1 MRNLQT
7 KLLGSLVL
15 LAGSQC
21 VIAQPSAKILG
32 RVTDAT
38 GAAVQDAKVTAVNTA
53 TGLERETVT
62 NASGDYEFP
71 LLPITG
77 RYDLSISKTGF
88 QTYQLSGIEL
98 QVDQQA
104 RYDVALTVGNIS
116 ERVSVTAEAPIVNT
130 EIGQIGQVI
139 PNRTIVDLPLNGRNF
154 VQLATLLPDTVRG
167 PDGQQ
172 TGNTTIAVSGGRYG
186 KTEFLLDGVSDSDQL
201 FDGVTVTPSV
211 DAIQEFKVQQN
222 SFSAEYGRGD
232 AVVLATIKGGTNE
245 FHGTVFEFLRNDKL
259 DSRNFFARSK
269 DPYRQNQFGASTG
282 GPILRDRT
290 FFFLNYEG
298 TRIRRGLTFNSV
310 VPSPAFAQGNFSSVS
325 TQIRDPLTGDPFP
338 GNVVPSNRINPATA
352 FFLQFYPAPNTPQGT
367 FVYSAPLSSDVDQGN
382 MRIDQRIGSRDSLFG
397 RYSINN
403 LDRFNPGNFPRQ
415 GGFTQGLRSQNAV
428 LTETHLF
435 TPTTLNE
442 LRLGYTRMKNSNIPE
457 GLGNNYTSQAGIGG
471 FEQTSLNFPG
481 FPNISISGFTG
492 INGRTF
498 QPIINPTNMY
508 EIIDNLSLIRGRH
521 TIKTGADL
529 RKYDLS
535 STNAAF
541 SRGSFSFNGTYSGNP
556 FADYL
561 LGYPS
566 SGTRSFPRN
575 FFGMYETR
583 YHFYVQDDF
592 KVTPNL
598 TLNLGLRY
606 ELNIQPTPKLG
617 QAADFDFFGTGKWIV
632 ATYKGSINLTTQQV
646 AQYAYPVYKDQIIT
660 TQQAGLPNK
669 LFFNDY
675 NDFAPRVGFAWR
687 PFGNNR
693 TVIRGGYG
701 IFYLLTSGNNI
712 VSAPIINVPF
722 ILDESKLQ
730 PTVNG
735 RPTLQIQ
742 NFFPPFSTSASFS
755 TPLTYGVNPHMRT
768 PYLHEWNFA
777 VQHEIVPNLS
787 LEIAYV
793 ANKGT
798 HLEEALPQNLAPPS
812 ATDLRPFQQRRP
824 RPDLGTGQFY
834 DNSGNSNYNALDV
847 RLEKRFSRGVYFLL
861 GYVWGKAID
870 IGSSD
875 QGGNGADNPFNLRTM
890 RGPSDLDVTH
900 RFVGSFGVEVPVGRG
915 RAFGANMP
923 RVADLIIG
931 GWQVSGIATFQS
943 GMPFT
948 PTISSDPANVGFTY
962 GRRPDVKGTGHVDNP
977 GPNLWFNPK
986 DFPLPAPYTIGN
998 AGRNILRGPGVN
1010 NWDLSILKNFH
1021 FTERIYLQFRTELFN
1036 AFNHTQFNNPVSM
1049 VDVPTAGQILSA
1061 RDPRIMQFGMKL
1073 YF

>member
-1 MRNLQT
+1 MLRGC
-7 KLLGSLVL
+7 LLL
-15 LAGSQC
+15 LCWANDAA
-21 VIAQPSAKILG
+21 AQPSAKILG
-32 RVTDAT
+32 RVSDAT
-38 GAAVQDAKVTAVNTA
+38 AAAVENAKVTAENTA
-53 TGLERETVT
+53 TGLRRETTT
-62 NASGDYEFP
+62 NSSGDYELP

-104 RYDVALTVGNIS
+104 RYDVALTVGNIA
-116 ERVSVTAEAPIVNT
+116 ERISVTAEAPIVNT
-130 EIGQIGQVI
+130 EMGSIGQVI

-167 PDGQQ
+167 PNGQQ
-172 TGNTTIAVSGGRYG
+172 TGNTTIAVSGGRFG
-186 KTEFLLDGVSDSDQL
+186 KTEFLLDGISDSDQL
-201 FDGVTVTPSV
+201 FDGVTLTPSV
-211 DAIQEFKVQQN
+211 DAIQEFRVQQN
-222 SFSAEYGRGD
+222 SFSSEYGRGD
-232 AVVLATIKGGTNE
+232 SVVLATIKGGTNE
-245 FHGTVFEFLRNDKL
+245 FHGALFEFLRNDKL

-269 DPYRQNQFGASTG
+269 DPYRQNQFGASAG
-282 GPILRDRT
+282 GPILKDRT

-310 VPSPAFAQGNFSSVS
+310 VPSTAFAQGNFSSVS

-338 GNVVPSNRINPATA
+338 GNLIPSNRIDPSTA
-352 FFLQFYPAPNTPQGT
+352 FFLKFYPPPNTAQGT
-367 FVYSAPLSSDVDQGN
+367 FVYSAPFSSNVDQGN
-382 MRIDQRIGSRDSLFG
+382 VRIDQAIGSRDSLFG

-403 LDRFNPGNFPRQ
+403 LSAFNPGNFPGQ
-415 GGFTQGLRSQNAV
+415 GGFSQELRSQNAV
-428 LTETHLF
+428 LTYTHLF

-442 LRLGYTRMKNSNIPE
+442 LRLGYTRMKNSNLPE
-457 GLGNNYTSQAGIGG
+457 GLGNNYTAQAGIGG

-481 FPNISISGFTG
+481 FPNFSISGFTG

-508 EIIDNLSLIRGRH
+508 QIIDNFSLIRGRH
-521 TIKTGADL
+521 TIKVGADL

-541 SRGSFSFNGTYSGNP
+541 SRGSFSFNGTYSGNA

-566 SGTRSFPRN
+566 SGSRSFPRN

-617 QAADFDFFGTGKWIV
+617 QAADFDFITGKWIV

-646 AQYAYPVYKDQIIT
+646 AQFAYPVYKDQIVT
-660 TQQAGLPNK
+660 TDQAGLPNK
-669 LFFNDY
+669 LFYNDY
-675 NDFAPRVGFAWR
+675 NDFAPRIGFAWR
-687 PFGNNR
+687 PLGNNR

-730 PTVNG
+730 PTANG

-777 VQHEIVPNLS
+777 VQREIVPNLS
-787 LEIAYV
+787 LEISYV

-798 HLEEALPQNLAPPS
+798 HLEEAFPQNLAPPS

-834 DNSGNSNYNALDV
+834 DNSGNSNYNALNV

-861 GYVWGKAID
+861 GYAWGKAID
-870 IGSSD
+870 VNSSD
-875 QGGNGADNPFNLRTM
+875 QGPVNADNPFNLRTM

-900 RFVGSFGVEVPVGRG
+900 RFVGSFGVELPFGRG
-915 RAFGANMP
+915 RALGSGMP
-923 RVADLIIG
+923 RAADLIVG

-948 PTISSDPANVGFTY
+948 PVISADPANVGFTY
-962 GRRPDVKGTGHVDNP
+962 GRRPDVIGTGHVDNP
-977 GPNLWFNPK
+977 GPGRWFNPA
-986 DFPLPAPYTIGN
+986 DFKLPAQYTIGN

-1036 AFNHTQFNNPVSM
+1036 AFNHTQFNTPAAGSSTVTI
-1049 VDVPTAGQILSA
+1049 DTATAGQLFSA